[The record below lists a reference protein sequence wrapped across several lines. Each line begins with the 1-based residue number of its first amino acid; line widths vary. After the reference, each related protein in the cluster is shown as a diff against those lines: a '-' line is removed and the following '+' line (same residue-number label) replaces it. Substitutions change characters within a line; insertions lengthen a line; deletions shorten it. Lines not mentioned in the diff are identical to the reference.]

1 MKLTPKDFEKLF
13 PHLSKELQTQQ
24 GVHSMDAIH
33 ADSETTDAAATA
45 TAPATAS
52 APGDAAAPPLRGYAP
67 DVVAFLRRCDH
78 DEEGEEIITFLE
90 TRGEITSAYAADLR
104 RQLRAE
110 GIRSFGPKKAA
121 DHYLQQ
127 QGP

>member
-13 PHLSKELQTQQ
+13 PHLSKELQTKQ
-24 GVHSMDAIH
+24 GVHSMDAIPT
-33 ADSETTDAAATA
+33 ATAATDPAATA
-45 TAPATAS
+45 TEPATAS
-52 APGDAAAPPLRGYAP
+52 ATVDATAPPLSGYAP